1 MRFLHTAD
9 WHIGKTLFGRSR
21 LDEQEQV
28 TAEIVDIAKREKID
42 CVLLAGDV
50 FEHLAPTGDAE
61 RVVCDALAEFA
72 GAGISSVVVGGNHDH
87 PRRLAALRNLG
98 SPLKIFIRPDP
109 AASADGG
116 VIFFQK
122 TGEMAQIAVLP
133 WVPEFKI
140 VDI

>member
-50 FEHLAPTGDAE
+50 FESLAPTGDAE

-72 GAGISSVVVGGNHDH
+72 GAGIATVVVGGNHDH

-109 AASADGG
+109 AGPAAGG
-116 VIFFQK
+116 VI
-122 TGEMAQIAVLP
+122 E
-133 WVPEFKI
+133 
-140 VDI
+140 